1 MTLATTAGVT
11 PSFRTGKS
19 PVNRAPVTSRAEL
32 RAALALPLR
41 VHREPLGTL
50 LANSGSL
57 HDTGVNRALA
67 LQEASPDER
76 LGDLLL
82 SSGEIGEDDLYRA
95 LADQLGVLYVR
106 LGDFDVD
113 PAALATLAPEH
124 ARAHRLL
131 PLMFERGRLIVA
143 TDDPSDS
150 AALNALKFSTQHPV
164 EAVLASPDDLDVAIA
179 TRYPAI
185 GTETLD
191 LEVERVRAATPP
203 IERMAL
209 DKPIV
214 RLLNNLLIDAVRRRA
229 SDVHLRAREHKAEV
243 LYRID
248 GSLVAVG
255 EFKRTVLPAVVA
267 RIKVLAGMNVA
278 EHRVPLDGAIHFK
291 TTRGTVDMRVSS
303 IPTIHGENV
312 VIRILDPGAGLRRL
326 SDVGFSAADEKRM
339 RSLID
344 RNQGLVL
351 VTGPTGSGKTTTL
364 YAALQELNSGE
375 FHIVTVEDP
384 VEYRLDGVV
393 QIPVQPGIGFTFG
406 KALRH
411 ILRHDPDIILLGEI
425 RDAETAKIA
434 VESALTGHLVLS
446 TLHTNS
452 AAQAVTR
459 LVEIGI
465 PPYLVNATLA
475 GVLAQRLVRRNCE
488 RCKAVEAVSAEV
500 RATLGVAPAEQFYC
514 GKGCDECSG
523 TGYRGRIAVYELL
536 ELSPAIRLLVRTGE
550 PHEQIEAQA
559 VAEGMVRLTAQAL
572 ELARTGAI
580 SLTEV
585 FRARLE

>member
-1 MTLATTAGVT
+1 MTPATTAT
-11 PSFRTGKS
+11 LSPRRASGKS
-19 PVNRAPVTSRAEL
+19 PENRAAATNRAEL

-50 LANSGSL
+50 LADAGSL
-57 HDTGVNRALA
+57 SDTGVNRALA
-67 LQEASPDER
+67 LQEASPGER

-95 LADQLGVLYVR
+95 LADQMGVLYVR
-106 LGDFDVD
+106 LGDFDAD
-113 PAALATLAPEH
+113 PAALAALAPEH

-150 AALNALKFSTQHPV
+150 AALNALKFSTQYPV
-164 EAVLASPDDLDVAIA
+164 EAVLASPEDLDVAIA

-185 GTETLD
+185 GSETLD
-191 LEVERVRAATPP
+191 LKVDHAPAAPP
-203 IERMAL
+203 IERLAL

-255 EFKRTVLPAVVA
+255 EFKRTVLPSVVA

-291 TTRGTVDMRVSS
+291 AARGSVDMRVSS
-303 IPTIHGENV
+303 IPTIYGENV
-312 VIRILDPGAGLRRL
+312 VIRILDPSAGLRRL
-326 SDVGFSAADEKRM
+326 SDVGFTAGDEKRM

-364 YAALQELNSGE
+364 YAALQELNNGE

-393 QIPVQPGIGFTFG
+393 QIQVQPGIDFTFG

-459 LVEIGI
+459 LIEIGI

-475 GVLAQRLVRRNCE
+475 GVLAQRLVRRNCD
-488 RCKAVEAVSAEV
+488 RCKAVETVSVEV
-500 RATLGVAPAEQFYC
+500 RATLGVAPSEQFYC

-536 ELSPAIRLLVRTGE
+536 ELSPAIRLLVRSGE
-550 PHEQIEAQA
+550 PHERIEAQA
-559 VAEGMVRLTAQAL
+559 VKEGMVRLTAQAL
-572 ELARTGAI
+572 ELARTGVI